1 MLLACLLGIAVAG
14 VCAFVEFRFGAIVL
28 ALIPAGLAAVRAM
41 PTVWG
46 EAWTNRSKVV
56 DIVTCLLFA
65 ALLVGIAFV
74 VPLSR

>member
-1 MLLACLLGIAVAG
+1 MLLACLLGIGVAG
-14 VCAFVEFRFGAIVL
+14 ACAFVDFRFGAIVL
-28 ALIPAGLAAVRAM
+28 ALIPAGLAAVRAL

-46 EAWTNRSKVV
+46 EAWTNRSKLV

-65 ALLVGIAFV
+65 VLLVGIAFV